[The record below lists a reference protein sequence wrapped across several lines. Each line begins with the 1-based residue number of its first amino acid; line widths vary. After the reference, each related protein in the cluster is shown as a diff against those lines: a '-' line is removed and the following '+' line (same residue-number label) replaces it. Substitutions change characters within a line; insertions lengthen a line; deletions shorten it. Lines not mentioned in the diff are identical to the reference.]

1 MRLFNSLFL
10 FFLFFI
16 PEENIFY
23 INLSEEN
30 IIFLFMRKIPFN
42 VDKLGTISLSLS
54 LSLLIYLV
62 GNMVLIPFPRLLL
75 LLVEISR

>member
-1 MRLFNSLFL
+1 
-10 FFLFFI
+10 
-16 PEENIFY
+16 
-23 INLSEEN
+23 
-30 IIFLFMRKIPFN
+30 MRKIPFN
-42 VDKLGTISLSLS
+42 VDKLGTISLS